1 MHCIVES
8 LYTGIDDLAKL
19 LNLIIDAAP
28 HWHTIGLLLIP
39 HREVQAI
46 KIEYSNRCQECLS
59 EMLAKWLQ
67 GAEPSPSKL
76 VHALAKTGTIGLAKT
91 VAGNFG
97 EKLLI
102 LDIDVLHVLITG
114 ISFSPDNP
122 SFNVR

>member
-1 MHCIVES
+1 
-8 LYTGIDDLAKL
+8 
-19 LNLIIDAAP
+19 
-28 HWHTIGLLLIP
+28 
-39 HREVQAI
+39 
-46 KIEYSNRCQECLS
+46 
-59 EMLAKWLQ
+59 MLAKWLQ
-67 GAEPSPSKL
+67 GAEPSPSEL

-91 VAGNFG
+91 VAENFG